1 MADRYSESKPFKNP
15 AKKENAPFDN
25 PADDQVE
32 AEVFDEDKHLNRD
45 DQRRPYSGDPGAE
58 KTPVDEAIPGG
69 RGERFGEQ
77 LPRGTERADAL
88 DEVAAEQERLE
99 EKLHKEGQKE
109 SGKSGKKTPEK
120 DEGTMSDQEKVDEAM
135 KETFPASD
143 SPSFTPG
150 KPK

>member
-15 AKKENAPFDN
+15 AKTENAPFDD

-32 AEVFDEDKHLNRD
+32 AEAFDEDKHLGRE
-45 DQRRPYSGDPGAE
+45 DQRRPARGDADPGRV
-58 KTPVDEAIPGG
+58 PVDEGIAGG

-77 LPRGTERADAL
+77 LPRGRETTDAL
-88 DEVAAEQERLE
+88 DEVTVEQERLAEKAQRKAE
-99 EKLHKEGQKE
+99 E
-109 SGKSGKKTPEK
+109 SKSRRDK
-120 DEGTMSDQEKVDEAM
+120 DVMSQEEKVDEAM